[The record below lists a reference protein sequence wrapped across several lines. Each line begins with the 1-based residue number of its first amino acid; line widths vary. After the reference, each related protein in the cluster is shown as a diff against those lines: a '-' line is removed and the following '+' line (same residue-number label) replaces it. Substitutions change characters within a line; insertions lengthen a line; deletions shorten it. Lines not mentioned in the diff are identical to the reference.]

1 MWLDWRSQGLWGDK
15 FIIITWFLLFCIT
28 VFVMFSWVNIK
39 LDEDSQITTPLRVK
53 KKNKTKQK
61 TENIAL
67 SETRPRKH
75 KMFWW
80 DNCNPCL
87 LYACTRILIGGL
99 YWCIIASFLLLHI
112 LCLYSRT
119 TSLHASM
126 SLFLVVTAQKLWRGS
141 VWTVTKN
148 LNVLKGL
155 LIANI
160 VMSSFLSTPL
170 RYSVYENLYCDN

>member
-1 MWLDWRSQGLWGDK
+1 M
-15 FIIITWFLLFCIT
+15 I
-28 VFVMFSWVNIK
+28 FSWVNIK
-39 LDEDSQITTPLRVK
+39 LDEDSQNHNPLEGK
-53 KKNKTKQK
+53 KKTNKQTNKTK

-67 SETRPRKH
+67 SETRRRKD

-80 DNCNPCL
+80 NKCNPCL

-99 YWCIIASFLLLHI
+99 FWCIIASFLLLHTH
-112 LCLYSRT
+112 CLYSRT

-126 SLFLVVTAQKLWRGS
+126 SLFLVVPVKKLWRGS

-155 LIANI
+155 QIVNI

-170 RYSVYENLYCDN
+170 RYSVYENLYCDNWPAFSWFMKIEIYGRFYWY